1 MGLEVATYISELVD
15 TNPLSG
21 DPKKQGDDHLRLIKD
36 VLQNTFPN
44 ADRPFYIPHSVTKT
58 SNYTI
63 LSSDRNKTIL
73 VDTSSAFTLTLPTLN
88 SGDDLFEV
96 EIIKITTDANP
107 VWIAPASGTI
117 NGFTKIRRAIEH
129 IACRVIWT
137 GTTWVATRAFNDPI
151 GSVVEFYGSSLPNG
165 LLWPDGQTFVA
176 ADFVELN
183 SKLGGNTKPDRRGRA
198 AFGRDTMGVGAA
210 SRLTSGA
217 SGVDGATL
225 GAAGGLQTHTL
236 SVSEMPAH
244 DHGGA
249 TGNPTTN
256 PAITSGAS
264 PNAQQAAAGAVG
276 FTAASG
282 GTLPNH
288 VHTISSQGGGGAH
301 NNVPPAIVANFGL
314 ITE

>member
-1 MGLEVATYISELVD
+1 MGLEVATYISELID
-15 TNPLSG
+15 SNPLSG
-21 DPKKQGDDHLRLIKD
+21 DKKKQGDDHLRLVKH
-36 VLQNTFPN
+36 VLQSTFPN
-44 ADRPFYIPHSVTKT
+44 ADRPFYIPHSVTK
-58 SNYTI
+58 SGNYTV
-63 LSSDRNKTIL
+63 LSGDRNKTIL
-73 VDTSSAFTLTLPTLN
+73 VDTSSAFTLTLPILN
-88 SGDDLFEV
+88 SNDDLWEI

-107 VWIAPASGTI
+107 VWIVPGGGTI
-117 NGFTKIRRAIEH
+117 NGFTKIRRAIEF

-151 GSVVEFYGSSLPNG
+151 GSVVEFYGASLPNG

-183 SKLGGNTKPDRRGRA
+183 ARLGGNTKPDRRGRA

-225 GAAGGLQTHTL
+225 GAAGGEQTHLL
-236 SVSEMPAH
+236 SVAEMPAH

-249 TGNPTTN
+249 TGNPTTL
-256 PAITSGAS
+256 PAITGGAAPNPQRAVNGSGE
-264 PNAQQAAAGAVG
+264 
-276 FTAASG
+276 FTASSG